1 MRITTILL
9 FLVPFLSAL
18 IALVHSLYVVIP
30 DNTAVLPVNQ
40 VIPLL
45 FIGGG
50 VLSGQNAT
58 LTLYRQRQTQ
68 PDEMIMQTEVHLPA
82 ASGYVPWVIPT
93 NATASCSYYV
103 CLNPVNSSLI
113 ASSNVDFNDAY
124 RCYAVGGF
132 YCAFNPSTVNTNG
145 PPRRPYVTLDYP
157 QQYTKW
163 LSNRNYS
170 VVYSQFFGNGVQN
183 GAQGSF
189 SLALS
194 LWRNNGAQGKDVMID
209 GTKKTY
215 TLDKSKPNGEVD
227 FFVPS
232 ITTPAVDNRYYIC
245 AELVSNEVGVD
256 ALNNQTN
263 RDDEGNCFAKSGMF
277 SISDGYFTINAPLAN
292 AKWQFNTTEFLDFNE
307 TMKFDQFSLSVFQIR
322 ETNKEFISDDVRLI
336 NVNQQVPTP
345 RQGKIPFIVMWGG
358 ALRTTPGCNYFICVN
373 PVFVGPYNVR
383 CLVKSEVFCI
393 EGGQAQPLP
402 VPQQQQQPPQGPPPQ
417 QQGQQQGPPPQQQ
430 GAPQQP
436 APQQQKRALQHT
448 EAATTY
454 SNNGAEELAS
464 SLPDYSQ
471 MRTHVPVAQRVNV
484 YGQHSPQMY
493 PHYSHGYH
501 VRRAVLNHAP
511 YRAPH
516 PHSLNMRVLRRF

>member
-1 MRITTILL
+1 MMMRVTTLLL
-9 FLVPFLSAL
+9 FIVPFLSTF

-40 VIPLL
+40 VLPLL

-50 VLSGQNAT
+50 PLSGQNAT

-68 PDEMIMQTEVHLPA
+68 PDELIMQTEVHLTG

-103 CLNPVNSSLI
+103 CLNPVNSSLL
-113 ASSNVDFNDAY
+113 ASSIVDLNDPY

-145 PPRRPYVTLDYP
+145 PPRRPYLTLDYP

-163 LSNRNYS
+163 LANRNYS
-170 VVYSQFFGNGVQN
+170 VVYSQFFGNGVEN

-189 SLALS
+189 SVALS
-194 LWRNNGAQGKDVMID
+194 LWRNNGGAQGQDVMID

-227 FFVPS
+227 FFVPEIS
-232 ITTPAVDNRYYIC
+232 TPAVNNRYYIC

-256 ALNNQTN
+256 ALNNHTN
-263 RDDEGNCFAKSGMF
+263 RDDEGSCFAKSGMF
-277 SISDGYFTINAPLAN
+277 SISIGYFTINAPLAN
-292 AKWQFNTTEFLDFNE
+292 AKWQFNTTQFMDFNE

-345 RQGKIPFIVMWGG
+345 RQGQIPFIVMWGG

-393 EGGQAQPLP
+393 EGGQTEPLP
-402 VPQQQQQPPQGPPPQ
+402 IPQQQQQGQPPQGPPPQ
-417 QQGQQQGPPPQQQ
+417 QQQQQQQQGGQQQPQQQ
-430 GAPQQP
+430 P
-436 APQQQKRALQHT
+436 QQKRMLHHT
-448 EAATTY
+448 EV
-454 SNNGAEELAS
+454 AS
-464 SLPDYSQ
+464 SSSEQVVASLPDYSQ
-471 MRTHVPVAQRVNV
+471 MRNHIPIAQRVNV
-484 YGQHSPQMY
+484 YGQHNPQMY
-493 PHYSHGYH
+493 PFYSHGYQ
-501 VRRAVLNHAP
+501 VRRAILNHA
-511 YRAPH
+511 H
-516 PHSLNMRVLRRF
+516 PRYPRLHMRVLRRF